1 MMGRRAAAK
10 AASVESDDD
19 DANANADEEAP
30 EVDSSDED
38 VAAAVKPVPA
48 KKGSKRADHVEQLLG
63 QLEETYESYQIS
75 GSDKNTAKNMALLRM
90 VQKLSLDELA
100 APNNSQLT
108 DKYLNEI
115 EKTAFALDQF
125 SIAMRKLSHAS
136 NKTSPT
142 RLALSEDMAEF
153 VEINKARMQGLV
165 AKKRKPVASKPVSTA
180 KSSTIDYKKKKLERE
195 LNELI
200 RDIGL
205 DNEDNYMMI
214 DTKHEIAP
222 IAKSGAKTL
231 KDRVNN
237 FQYQVEDAQ
246 TCYDDALGSLRQAKK
261 KFNSSYLNRNNLEEL
276 PDSEEPTYN
285 DYLTEQAKSV
295 KTQSKNF
302 QAWKQSL
309 ANAQVSVEET
319 EAELKEKLKT
329 FEEKRVEWQQLDQ
342 PVAWDEEGEAV
353 ETSKLL
359 ADDSEDDEEAPA
371 PAPAPAP
378 KRKAPAAPKKPA
390 KKKKKKTDDYLAAAY
405 PPRA

>member
-1 MMGRRAAAK
+1 
-10 AASVESDDD
+10 
-19 DANANADEEAP
+19 
-30 EVDSSDED
+30 
-38 VAAAVKPVPA
+38 
-48 KKGSKRADHVEQLLG
+48 
-63 QLEETYESYQIS
+63 
-75 GSDKNTAKNMALLRM
+75 
-90 VQKLSLDELA
+90 
-100 APNNSQLT
+100 
-108 DKYLNEI
+108 
-115 EKTAFALDQF
+115 
-125 SIAMRKLSHAS
+125 MRKLSHAS

-153 VEINKARMQGLV
+153 VEVNKARMQGLV
-165 AKKRKPVASKPVSTA
+165 DKKRKPVASKPVSSA

-246 TCYDDALGSLRQAKK
+246 TCYDEALSSLRQTRK

-302 QAWKQSL
+302 QSWKQSL
-309 ANAQVSVEET
+309 ANAKASLEET

-329 FEEKRVEWQQLDQ
+329 FEEKRVEWQQLVQ

-390 KKKKKKTDDYLAAAY
+390 KKKKKKADDHLAAAY